1 METTTGVAG
10 SFITTVLVVQSSDSG
25 SVLAF
30 CSFLLRVQ
38 FDLLATPYTSLSP
51 ACHVRFWRVWFRE
64 ADPERG
70 IGRVAGLDSCGTD
83 RHDSSTQ
90 WPTHSSAS
98 ADYEMCATVAKEDD
112 ALVSCELIAAL
123 LCHAT
128 KNDKQEQCKEHVL
141 GVPCL
146 LLFSA
151 CHHHILGCPA

>member
-1 METTTGVAG
+1 MQAHVHQTSFQSRAFVDTFVDTLEHMFVDMFLMYKESCAMETTTRVAG

-64 ADPERG
+64 ADSKRG

-90 WPTHSSAS
+90 WPTHSTQAQIMRCAPPWPRRTTRSCLAS
-98 ADYEMCATVAKEDD
+98 
-112 ALVSCELIAAL
+112 
-123 LCHAT
+123 
-128 KNDKQEQCKEHVL
+128 
-141 GVPCL
+141 
-146 LLFSA
+146 
-151 CHHHILGCPA
+151 